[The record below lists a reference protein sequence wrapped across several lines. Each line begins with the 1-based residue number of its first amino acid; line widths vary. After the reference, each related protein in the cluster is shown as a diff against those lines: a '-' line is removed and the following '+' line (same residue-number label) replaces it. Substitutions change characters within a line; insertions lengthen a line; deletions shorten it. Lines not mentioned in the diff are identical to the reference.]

1 MPPRGLKDFPL
12 PPRWTWALVGFIHGA
27 ALVLWGPTELLH
39 DAADYIAQGR
49 LLAAWAGGDSAAPAS
64 EVLGRFALHN
74 PGYAAI
80 VALAE
85 AFSGRGELIIRLLQ
99 CLAGIGSGFILYAA
113 LHARVGKH
121 LALAASCVLWFHPS
135 MLFFRLSLWPVA
147 FATLGTTLVA
157 FWVLQGEDPRDGD
170 PAGRFR
176 SPFGWTLALLPF
188 FAAPALLLLPGVW
201 FVVGRHRFTALA
213 APSLALWLPW
223 TLALS
228 LALGTFVPVDL
239 SSSRNLVLGNHPAI
253 SEDRG
258 SLWGDPEAKA
268 GYLADLTAAC
278 PQSDGVTR
286 KRCAHR
292 FNTALAKKTAAGD
305 PSAALRR
312 AVLRAKETWVPGSF
326 LPRALKERGLRSSP
340 QVETLLALLHWPL
353 MLFAI
358 LGLRSRSGRTALAA
372 AALWTLPVLV
382 AVGFTR
388 LRQPALPFLLVAAS
402 FGIHSLARAFP
413 RPSAIIRGLW
423 PPTRTTERTAAP
435 ETTSP
440 KPAEIAGN
448 PSPKRST
455 SSASDCP

>member
-1 MPPRGLKDFPL
+1 MPPGGLKDFPL
-12 PPRWTWALVGFIHGA
+12 PPHWTWALVGFVHGA
-27 ALVLWGPTELLH
+27 AVVLWGSGELLH
-39 DAADYIAQGR
+39 DEADYIAQGR
-49 LLAAWAGGDSAAPAS
+49 LLAAWAGGHSPVSAS
-64 EVLGRFALHN
+64 DVLGRFALHN

-135 MLFFRLSLWPVA
+135 MLFFRVSLWPVA

-157 FWVLQGEDPRDGD
+157 YWVLQGEGPSDGP

-188 FAAPALLLLPGVW
+188 FAAPTLLLLPGLW
-201 FVVGRHRFTALA
+201 FVVGRHRFATLA
-213 APSLALWLPW
+213 VPCLALWLPW

-253 SEDRG
+253 SEGRG
-258 SLWGDPEAKA
+258 SLWGDPEAKQT
-268 GYLADLTAAC
+268 YLTDLAAAC
-278 PQSDGVTR
+278 TQSDAVLR

-292 FNTALAKKTAAGD
+292 FNTALAKRTAAGD
-305 PSAALRR
+305 PPAALKR

-326 LPRALKERGLRSSP
+326 LPRALKERGLRSAP
-340 QVETLLALLHWPL
+340 QAATFLGLLHWPL
-353 MLFAI
+353 MLI
-358 LGLRSRSGRTALAA
+358 TLLGLRSREGRTALAA
-372 AALWTLPVLV
+372 AALWTLPVLI

-388 LRQPALPFLLVAAS
+388 LRQPTLPFLLVAAS

-413 RPSAIIRGLW
+413 LPGAIIRGLW
-423 PPTRTTERTAAP
+423 PPTRTTEQTAAP
-435 ETTSP
+435 GTTSP
-440 KPAEIAGN
+440 KPAEIAGSPN
-448 PSPKRST
+448 PKRST
-455 SSASDCP
+455 SSDSDCP